1 LLQYTIAMNTQR
13 SGFFSVATFAV
24 LVSVVLTACGPASG
38 GRFSIISGSENETLA
53 PMIEEFGKKA
63 GITFDI
69 SYKGSVD
76 IMLELASGSFSY
88 DAVWPAN
95 GLWVS
100 LGDKERR
107 VKHLASIMT
116 SPVAFGVKKSVAERL
131 GYIGKDIRVADI
143 LRDIRA
149 KRLSFMMTSATQSNS
164 GSSAYMG
171 FLYALTGN
179 PDVLTMEHLRSPEL
193 RADIQ
198 DLLGGINRS
207 SGSSG
212 WLKDLFLSSDYEAMV
227 NYEAV
232 LIETNRELEA
242 SGREILHIVY
252 PVDGTVI
259 ADSPLGYYDAGDAAK
274 EKTFLKLRD
283 YLLSEPVQKR
293 IALEGRRTGLAGLA
307 DSFNPQVFRADW
319 GIDPA
324 RILTPI
330 RMPQEGVIS
339 EALRLYQTDF
349 RKPSYT
355 VYALDYSGSMAGNGE
370 RQLKDAMS
378 LLLDP
383 ERSGVYMLQPGSGD
397 QIVVL
402 PFSNRILAVWQADG
416 GDPASLAELQARI
429 VNLQPGG
436 NTDIYS
442 PVVEGLKRIAE
453 DGAFGVNLASVV
465 LMTDGVSNTGKS
477 YRDLAELWTR
487 LDMDVPVFCI
497 MFGGAQKD
505 QLDAVAN
512 LTRARVF
519 DGRGNLIE
527 AFRQVRGYN

>member
-1 LLQYTIAMNTQR
+1 M
-13 SGFFSVATFAV
+13 
-24 LVSVVLTACGPASG
+24 VSVLAAFILAGCGSASG

-53 PMIEEFGKKA
+53 PMIAEYGKKI
-63 GITFDI
+63 GVEFDVT
-69 SYKGSVD
+69 YKGSVD
-76 IMLELASGSFSY
+76 IMLELAGGSFAY

-100 LGDKERR
+100 LGDKSRR
-107 VKHLASIMT
+107 VKHLASVMT
-116 SPVAFGVKKSVAERL
+116 SPVAFGVKQSVAQRL
-131 GYIGKDIRVADI
+131 GYVGKDVRVADI
-143 LRDIRA
+143 LGDIRA
-149 KRLSFMMTSATQSNS
+149 GQLSFMMTSATQSNS

-171 FLYALTGN
+171 FLYALAGN
-179 PDVLTMEHLRSPEL
+179 PDILTMEHLRSADL
-193 RADIQ
+193 RADIR

-242 SGREILHIVY
+242 SGREPLYIVY
-252 PVDGTVI
+252 PIDGTVI
-259 ADSPLGYYDAGDAAK
+259 ADSPLGYYDSGDADK
-274 EKTFLKLRD
+274 EKTFLKLQEH
-283 YLLSEPVQKR
+283 LLSEPVQKA
-293 IALEGRRTGLAGLA
+293 IAMEGRRTGLAGL
-307 DSFNPQVFRADW
+307 DNTFDPRVFRADW

-330 RMPQEGVIS
+330 RMPQEDVIS

-355 VYALDYSGSMAGNGE
+355 VYALDYSGSMADKGE
-370 RQLKDAMS
+370 RQLKDAMA

-383 ERSGVYMLQPGSGD
+383 DRSGVYLLQPGAD
-397 QIVVL
+397 DRIVVL
-402 PFSNRILAVWQADG
+402 PFSNRILAVWEADG
-416 GDPASLAELQARI
+416 GDPAALEDLRAKIE
-429 VNLQPGG
+429 NLEPGG

-442 PVVEGLKRIAE
+442 PALEGLKRIAGS
-453 DGAFGVNLASVV
+453 GADRANIASVV
-465 LMTDGVSNTGKS
+465 LMTDGISNTGKT
-477 YRDLAELWTR
+477 YQDLRRLWNELD
-487 LDMDVPVFCI
+487 LDVPVFCI
-497 MFGGAQKD
+497 MFGDASKE
-505 QLDAVAN
+505 QLDAVAE

-519 DGRGNLIE
+519 DGREDLVA